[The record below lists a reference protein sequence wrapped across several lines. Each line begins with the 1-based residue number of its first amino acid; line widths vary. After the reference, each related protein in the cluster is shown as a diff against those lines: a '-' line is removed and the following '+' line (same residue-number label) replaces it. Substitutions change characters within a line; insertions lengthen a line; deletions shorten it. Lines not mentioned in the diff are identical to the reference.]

1 MNSTKAERT
10 HVWRNYFTMIFR
22 AGLPWALMAVCF
34 LLSLGA
40 AQLALVF
47 ANQVA
52 DALSPRNNLSDA
64 TGPLLAAFLIGMAIV
79 LLKVVGAHLQG
90 IVTAKVDRNLQ
101 RYAVE
106 RVFYLKTADVES
118 GDPRELITRLTEDT
132 TKNSPFLVDLMINE
146 IPRLYYLIVATV
158 QVAGIG
164 RPILTLT
171 LLGVIPVVF
180 LGSFVSGRITFKIR
194 NKIQTKI
201 AALTARLAEKINHA
215 ETIKAYGTED
225 KEIATGD
232 AVIMELDKAKK
243 QGALVDQT
251 NAFIKNLMWFLPLL
265 LIIIPPAVL
274 LFNGE
279 INQAGFYAYI
289 LIATTF
295 RTYTAQHLDL
305 WIFLKDAQGATLRLS
320 GLLSKESEKS
330 DKPAQI
336 PSPGDI
342 EFSDV
347 SFAYGDHPAL
357 CNVSFTAE
365 QGKKTALV
373 GLSGSGKS
381 TALNLI
387 EKFYDPSAGRILLDG
402 KDIHDMDYEGYR
414 SLFTYLPQN
423 APGFAGT
430 VRDMLNYCAPTP
442 YDDKTLSEVLKTV
455 GLDDDFEPLG
465 GLEYEIGDGGE
476 RLSGG
481 QRQKLGV
488 ARLLLCDTPYVL
500 MDEATSAL
508 DVEATA
514 DLQEAIDKAMAG
526 RTLLTVAHDLTT
538 VKNADRILVF
548 NQGRIEAIGTH
559 GELLQ
564 TSPTYRLLWKEVQ
577 AA

>member
-1 MNSTKAERT
+1 MNPNKSERL

-22 AGLPWALMAVCF
+22 AGLPRMLMIVCF
-34 LLSLGA
+34 LLSLGN

-47 ANQVA
+47 ANKLADTLAPWENLA
-52 DALSPRNNLSDA
+52 DAVA
-64 TGPLLAAFLIGMAIV
+64 PLLFVFCIGILTIV
-79 LLKVVGAHLQG
+79 IKVVNAHLQA
-90 IVTAKVDRNLQ
+90 IVTAKIDRNVQ

-106 RVFYLKTADVES
+106 RVFRLRTEDVES

-146 IPRLYYLIVATV
+146 IPRLYYIVVATV
-158 QVAGIG
+158 QVAAIG
-164 RPILTLT
+164 RPVLTLT

-180 LGSFVSGRITFKIR
+180 LGSFVSGRITFRIR
-194 NKIQTKI
+194 NKIQGKI

-215 ETIKAYGTED
+215 ETIKAYGAED
-225 KEIATGD
+225 HEIASGD

-243 QGALVDQT
+243 QGALVDQI

-274 LFNGE
+274 LFTGQ
-279 INQAGFYAYI
+279 IDQAGFYAYI

-305 WIFLKDAQGATLRLS
+305 WIYLKDAQGATLRLS
-320 GLLSKESEKS
+320 GLLSRPSEMS
-330 DKPAQI
+330 DGAPNVPEAGNI
-336 PSPGDI
+336 VFCG
-342 EFSDV
+342 V
-347 SFAYGDHPAL
+347 SFAYGEHPAL
-357 CNVSFTAE
+357 RDVSFTIE

-381 TALNLI
+381 TTLNLI
-387 EKFYDPSAGRILLDG
+387 EKFYAPGTGTILLNG
-402 KDIHDMDYEGYR
+402 KDIADMDYVGYR

-423 APGFAGT
+423 APGFSGT
-430 VRDMLNYCAPTP
+430 VRSMLNYASSTP
-442 YDDKTLSEVLKTV
+442 YSDERLNEALHTV
-455 GLDDDFEPLG
+455 GLFEDLESLG
-465 GLEYEIGDGGE
+465 GLDYEIGDGGE

-508 DVEATA
+508 DAEATVSV
-514 DLQEAIDKAMAG
+514 QKAIDEATNG
-526 RTLLTVAHDLTT
+526 RTLITVAHDLSTI
-538 VKNADRILVF
+538 KNADRILVF
-548 NQGRIEAIGTH
+548 EDGGIEASGTH
-559 GELLQ
+559 EELLK
-564 TSPTYRLLWKEVQ
+564 TSPVYQKLWKGVL

>member
-52 DALSPRNNLSDA
+52 DALSPRNNLAEA

-79 LLKVVGAHLQG
+79 LLKVVCAHLQG

-146 IPRLYYLIVATV
+146 IPRLYYLIVATI

-180 LGSFVSGRITFKIR
+180 LGSFISGRITFKIR

-215 ETIKAYGTED
+215 DTIKAYGTED
-225 KEIATGD
+225 REIAAGD

-330 DKPAQI
+330 DKSAEAPV
-336 PSPGDI
+336 PGNI
-342 EFSDV
+342 EFSEV
-347 SFAYGDHPAL
+347 SFAYGEHPAL
-357 CNVSFTAE
+357 YNVSFTVE

-381 TALNLI
+381 TTLNLI
-387 EKFYDPSAGRILLDG
+387 EKFYEPSAGRILLNG
-402 KDIHDMDYEGYR
+402 KDIRTMDYAGYR

-442 YDDKTLSEVLKTV
+442 YADETLSEVLKTV
-455 GLDDDFEPLG
+455 GLMNDLAPLG

-514 DLQEAIDKAMAG
+514 VLQEAIDKAMAG

-548 NQGRIEAIGTH
+548 DRGRIEAIGTH
-559 GELLQ
+559 KELLQ
-564 TSPTYRLLWKEVQ
+564 TSPTYQLLWKEVQ